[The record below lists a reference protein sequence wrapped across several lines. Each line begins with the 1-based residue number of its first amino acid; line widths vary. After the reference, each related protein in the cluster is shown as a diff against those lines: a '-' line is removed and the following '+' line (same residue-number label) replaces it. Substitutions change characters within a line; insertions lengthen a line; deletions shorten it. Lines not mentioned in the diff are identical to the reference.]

1 MAHLGK
7 RRSSLLRT
15 ASLLRVRHL
24 PSFAFNGPSDYVA
37 HGCMTPCVCVCV
49 AEAEELLKT
58 WGRNEL
64 EEKSVPSWLIF
75 LQQLYAPMPIMI
87 WVAIIIEAAI
97 LNFIDMGRY
106 SRCTG
111 QPPATL
117 FTRPTVLQVSCW
129 ASSS

>member
-1 MAHLGK
+1 M
-7 RRSSLLRT
+7 LLT
-15 ASLLRVRHL
+15 AAL
-24 PSFAFNGPSDYVA
+24 
-37 HGCMTPCVCVCV
+37 PCVCVCV

-64 EEKSVPSWLIF
+64 EEKNVPSWLIF

-106 SRCTG
+106 ISHCTANNIK
-111 QPPATL
+111 QSTCQA
-117 FTRPTVLQVSCW
+117 FT
-129 ASSS
+129 